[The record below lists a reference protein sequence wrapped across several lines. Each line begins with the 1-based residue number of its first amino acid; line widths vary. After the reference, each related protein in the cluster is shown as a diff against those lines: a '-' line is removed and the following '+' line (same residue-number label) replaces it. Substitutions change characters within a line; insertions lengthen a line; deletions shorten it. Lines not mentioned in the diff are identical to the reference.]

1 MWPDTCMVIFSLCT
15 IAFACVLGVG
25 GQQGWRS
32 DVLLDR
38 RSKRWASPW
47 KSKGYPHQLE
57 NRTPNQRFKRWI
69 STRRSN
75 DQFQQ
80 PSLVHRSMSPVH
92 QHTSGFHNQGT
103 IMPWLF
109 WLQKNTLASQQVRW
123 NPSWPVSI
131 RTTAGSRQ
139 VGLPAL
145 RATFWFKQKNE
156 DHFNKHQCHFVR
168 NPNFRL
174 ET

>member
-1 MWPDTCMVIFSLCT
+1 MVIFSLCT

-47 KSKGYPHQLE
+47 KSKGYPHQ
-57 NRTPNQRFKRWI
+57 RWI

-80 PSLVHRSMSPVH
+80 PSLLHRSMSPVH
-92 QHTSGFHNQGT
+92 QHTSSFHNEGT
-103 IMPWLF
+103 IMPWLL
-109 WLQKNTLASQQVRW
+109 WLQKNALASQQVRW
-123 NPSWPVSI
+123 NPSWPSVSI
-131 RTTAGSRQ
+131 RTRAGSRQ
-139 VGLPAL
+139 VGLPAM
-145 RATFWFKQKNE
+145 RATFWFKRKNE
-156 DHFNKHQCHFVR
+156 DHFNKRQCHFVR